1 MEYKTNNQKYI
12 YMYKYIILHYFIH
25 RKINLK
31 GVVFAW
37 VCEADGSSIQ
47 EQSYSRWVW
56 IVDV

>member
-1 MEYKTNNQKYI
+1 
-12 YMYKYIILHYFIH
+12 MYKYIILHYFIH